1 MKNLLITVTL
11 ALAGIFLLE
20 ACKFD
25 PTESLSWN
33 SELLTPIA
41 KSSVTIGDAIS
52 DSTLISEDSTG
63 FLSVV
68 FRDTLLRAELEEFLR
83 IPDTAV
89 IQNFD
94 LSTFELAPQTIIQR
108 ITLADIARNL
118 AADGNPLGSIILANQ
133 GGTLPFV
140 PDQNG
145 FSSGAI
151 QIDASDLFE
160 IAVLDS
166 GELALSLR
174 NELPLGLRNIDFLL
188 ENTTLQT
195 EVASGS
201 FPEILAGDS
210 ASAVYD
216 LGGQTIESAL
226 TAELTNLD
234 IIGSTNV
241 PIDTNDYIEVRLTV
255 AGLQAREATAIFPT
269 QTVQQDTTP
278 LTYDFTGDLADLA
291 LTKVLLETGVID
303 ATLFSTIEDTISFTY
318 SLPST
323 TLNGDIP
330 SISAKLN
337 PAPPMGLS
345 SFNQIEDLAGY
356 LMDLTF
362 DGTQTNSLKQSYTID
377 LIFSGKQ
384 VSIDQEDSVF
394 LNYTLRD
401 VKPSYVEGYFGTGVD
416 QYSGVVDIEAFQDL
430 EIGSLDLEQPTAE
443 LILQNGLGMEMD
455 VSIRA
460 LEAIKSNEGFRLG
473 LTGAPIASPV
483 PLDRIILPDTFGFTE
498 EVLSFTTANSNLK
511 EVISIVPDQISY
523 DVEVSYNQ
531 DAIAANLD
539 NFATNQS
546 EVRAIFELDLPLEGQ
561 LASLV
566 LVDTSEVDFS
576 GTDASRIESGTLSLL
591 FENQFPFEAVV
602 EATIYDENFV
612 PLGVL
617 LRDQAIAAG
626 VPVSAGG
633 RVETL
638 VESSLSRSF
647 TQEELTTWVEQG
659 AFVIFRYILDTRPTG
674 TPVKLYADYTLNG
687 RLVGNFNYR
696 FNN

>member
-11 ALAGIFLLE
+11 ALAGVFLLE

-94 LSTFELAPQTIIQR
+94 LSRFELAPQIIVQR

-166 GELALSLR
+166 GSLTLSLR

-195 EVASGS
+195 EVASGN
-201 FPEILAGDS
+201 FPEILSGDS
-210 ASAVYD
+210 AVAVYD

-234 IIGSTNV
+234 IIGGTSV

-303 ATLFSTIEDTISFTY
+303 ATLFSTIEDTIAFTY

-345 SFNQIEDLAGY
+345 SFNQVEDLAGY

-362 DGTQTNSLKQSYTID
+362 DGTQTNSLQQSYTID

-384 VSIDQEDSVF
+384 VSIDQEDSVY
-394 LNYTLRD
+394 LNYALKD

-455 VSIRA
+455 VRIRA

-483 PLDRIILPDTFGFTE
+483 PLDRITLPDTFGFTE
-498 EVLSFTTANSNLK
+498 EILSFTTANSNLK
-511 EVISIVPDQISY
+511 DVISIVPDQISY
-523 DVEVSYNQ
+523 DVEVTYNQ
-531 DAIAANLD
+531 DAIATSLD
-539 NFATNQS
+539 NFATSQS

-602 EATIYDENFV
+602 EATIYDENFI

-626 VPVSAGG
+626 VPESTGG

-647 TQEELTTWVEQG
+647 SQEELTAWVEQG
-659 AFVIFRYILDTRPTG
+659 AFVIFKYILDTRPTG

-687 RLVGNFNYR
+687 RLIGNFDYR